1 MRNKLTTKDIFIFV
15 LLIVFGVPTVMTT
28 YYYIN
33 QTRQQN
39 KLKEAINSIPLNS
52 SYRKVYSK
60 CGDVEFRQ
68 ECTNGYYASGDSSQ
82 IEGDT
87 ITGLKQQG
95 YNFEKV
101 PGGIDGPSP
110 TYRTWHGSIEII
122 IKFIEGNNQAYNKSM
137 GNVQLRVF

>member
-15 LLIVFGVPTVMTT
+15 LLIVFGVPTVVIT

-39 KLKEAINSIPLNS
+39 KLKEVINSIPLNS
-52 SYRKVYSK
+52 SYRKVYSD
-60 CGDVEFRQ
+60 CGDVELRQ
-68 ECTNGYYASGDSSQ
+68 ECTNGYYALGDSSQ
-82 IEGDT
+82 IESAT
-87 ITGLKQQG
+87 IAGLKQQG

-110 TYRTWHGSIEII
+110 TYRTWRGDIEII
-122 IKFIEGNNQAYNKSM
+122 IYFRGGDNQAYKKSM
-137 GNVQLRVF
+137 GNVQIRAF